1 MSWTAGGAR
10 ETGGAVV
17 VNKGAL
23 AADDL
28 DVWSFNSRG
37 RSTSIGEKN
46 KITKSPPCAWSTALA
61 VADRPLEV

>member
-37 RSTSIGEKN
+37 RSTSIGEIK
-46 KITKSPPCAWSTALA
+46 
-61 VADRPLEV
+61 